1 MPPVSQLDQLLAE
14 GRLKDA
20 AKLLDEATSLPRN
33 LQIVRLRL
41 EAQTGDPLLAK
52 ARAAELL
59 KAHLP
64 KRERAACLEVFGR
77 VATVHGDV
85 SNGIRSLRM
94 AHEIAAA
101 DGDKVLEARYHAS
114 LTEALLHWVGV
125 EPAYCELHTL
135 RKLTLQAGDPFASIE
150 FHLIGAEIAIKRKE
164 NGRIDAHLETASGML
179 TRYPNL
185 VQLARLK
192 TLQASVAAILSS
204 PFVGLALEEEAY
216 ELSVR
221 SGSVGTMIPA
231 LANIAHMCL
240 VIGRLQ
246 DCRSNLAKVR
256 PLIRRGG
263 AVEIGVLD
271 TELCMELSAG
281 QERRIDDLIENL
293 AQLSLQLDEGHSY
306 YGLWHTL
313 TRARWL
319 FRRGRSDE
327 AAALALDAIP
337 RIEEMSDRHL
347 LERMRLLGAK
357 GLALTGRASE
367 GAALMAMAVLANP
380 EPPLEI
386 IAEASH
392 VAGQLA
398 VADSVAAAVSHFER
412 AARILSSV
420 GNATARG
427 QVVATAGDAFAHV
440 SSVTADDAL
449 SNELAELYLMPRL
462 TSIRLDT
469 ASPIV
474 GDPRALIARV
484 VESAGAAIDL
494 AMHPSLLGHEVVRL
508 IVDADAANVVA
519 LLETREGEDRDA
531 LVWAGCEVARA
542 RALPDEPGVVRIPL
556 GTGHGRTC
564 EIVVVP
570 PDTPSARATLLA
582 IERLAHASLE
592 LHRSREREREQ
603 SALWPEQTVEQQLGM
618 VFASETMVE
627 LVKTTRLVAKANVT
641 VLITGE
647 TGTGKE
653 LLARALHQSSPRR
666 EQPFVPFNCTA
677 VARDMID
684 AQLFGY
690 RRGAFTGAHEAFPGV
705 IRAAAGGTLFL
716 DVIGEIGLEVQPKLL
731 RFLESG
737 EVHPLGEARPTDVD
751 VRIVA
756 ATNANLDRLV
766 TEGRFREDLF
776 YRLDVI
782 RLHIP
787 PLRERREEIP
797 LLVEH
802 FLLKYAQESKK
813 VGLRVAE
820 ETMEYLVLFRWPGNA
835 RQLANEMHR
844 LVALTESNAVLMPEH
859 LSREIATSRKTVPA
873 SERDLAPTEL
883 VVRIDQPLSA
893 AAEHLERAMIQHA
906 LTRTEGRVEDAA
918 RMLGLS
924 RKGLYLKRQRFGI
937 A

>member
-1 MPPVSQLDQLLAE
+1 MPPAGQLDQFLSE

-41 EAQTGDPLLAK
+41 EAQIGDPLLAK

-59 KAHLP
+59 ETHLS
-64 KRERAACLEVFGR
+64 KRERAACLDVFGR
-77 VATVHGDV
+77 VTTIHGDV
-85 SNGIRSLRM
+85 SNGIRCLRM
-94 AHEIAAA
+94 AHEIAARE
-101 DGDKVLEARYHAS
+101 GDRVLEARQHAS
-114 LTEALLHWVGV
+114 LTDALLHWVGV
-125 EPAYCELHTL
+125 EPASFELNIL

-150 FHLIGAEIAIKRKE
+150 FHLIGAEVAIKRRE
-164 NGRIDAHLETASGML
+164 SGRISAHLETASGML
-179 TRYPNL
+179 TRYANL

-192 TLQASVAAILSS
+192 ILQATVVAISSS
-204 PFVGLALEEEAY
+204 PFVGLSLANEAY
-216 ELSVR
+216 ELSLQ
-221 SGSVGTMIPA
+221 SGSVATAIPA
-231 LANIAHMCL
+231 LGNMAHFCL
-240 VIGRLQ
+240 VIGRLD
-246 DCRSNLAKVR
+246 DCRANLAKVI

-263 AVEIGVLD
+263 AVEIGVRD
-271 TELCMELSAG
+271 TELGMELAAG
-281 QERRIDDLIENL
+281 QEEKIDDLVLRL
-293 AQLSLQLDEGHSY
+293 ADLSSRLDEGHSY
-306 YGLWHTL
+306 YGLWHAL
-313 TRARWL
+313 TRTRWL
-319 FRRGRSDE
+319 FRRGRPDE

-357 GLALTGRASE
+357 GLALTGRARE
-367 GAALMAMAVLANP
+367 GASLMATAVLANP
-380 EPPLEI
+380 DPPLEM

-398 VADSVAAAVSHFER
+398 VADSLPAAVSHFER
-412 AARILSSV
+412 AARILSLV

-427 QVVATAGDAFAHV
+427 QVVATAGEAFAEV
-440 SSVTADDAL
+440 SGGVDDDSSTL
-449 SNELAELYLMPRL
+449 LAALYLMPRQ
-462 TSIRLDT
+462 TSIRLET
-469 ASPIV
+469 AAPIA
-474 GDPRALIARV
+474 GDARALIARV
-484 VESAGAAIDL
+484 VEGAGAAIDL

-531 LVWAGCEVARA
+531 LVWAGCEVDRA
-542 RALPDEPGVVRIPL
+542 RALPEEPGVVRIPL
-556 GTGHGRTC
+556 GKGHGRTC

-570 PDTPSARATLLA
+570 PDAPSARATLLA
-582 IERLAHASLE
+582 IERLAHAALE
-592 LHRSREREREQ
+592 LHRSHEREREQ

-627 LVKTTRLVAKANVT
+627 LVNTTRRVATANVT

-653 LLARALHQSSPRR
+653 LFARALHQSSPRR

-716 DVIGEIGLEVQPKLL
+716 DEIGEIGLEVQPKLL
-731 RFLESG
+731 RFLESA
-737 EVHPLGEARPTDVD
+737 EIQPLGEARPIDVD

-756 ATNANLDRLV
+756 ATNANLERLV
-766 TEGRFREDLF
+766 AEGRFREDLF

-782 RLHIP
+782 RLNIP

-802 FLLKYAQESKK
+802 FLLKYSQESKK
-813 VGLRVAE
+813 SAIRVAE
-820 ETMEYLVLFRWPGNA
+820 ETMEYLVLYRWPGNA

-844 LVALTESNAVLMPEH
+844 LVALAESNAVLMPEH
-859 LSREIATSRKTVPA
+859 LSREIAMSRKTIPA

-893 AAEHLERAMIQHA
+893 ATEHLERAMIQHA

-924 RKGLYLKRQRFGI
+924 RKGLYLKRQRFGL